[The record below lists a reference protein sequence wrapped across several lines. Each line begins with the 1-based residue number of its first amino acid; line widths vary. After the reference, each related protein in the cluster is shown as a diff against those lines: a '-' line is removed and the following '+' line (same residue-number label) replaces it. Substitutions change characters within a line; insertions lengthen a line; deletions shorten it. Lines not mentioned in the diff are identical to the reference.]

1 MRKLHSHLKNFKI
14 YVTNPSENGYIGR
27 KEYLMEN
34 LIKENAKL
42 LYTYLLSL
50 CRNES
55 LAEELT
61 QETFYKACLSIDRYD
76 NNCKFS
82 TWLCQIGKH
91 TYYQYLEKNKRIAPT
106 EIAEEDSVTNI
117 SAERQ
122 AMSRLELLDTLKY
135 LHTLPEDM
143 REVIYLRSMGD
154 LSFREIGD
162 IMGKSEN
169 WARVTYFRGKS
180 KLAEL
185 SGRE

>member
-1 MRKLHSHLKNFKI
+1 
-14 YVTNPSENGYIGR
+14 
-27 KEYLMEN
+27 MEE
-34 LIKENAKL
+34 LFKENAKL
-42 LYTYLLSL
+42 LYHYLYSL

-76 NNCKFS
+76 ESCKFS

-91 TYYQYLEKNKRIAPT
+91 TYYQYLEKNKRTVLT
-106 EIAEEDSVTNI
+106 EIDETLSITEL

-122 AMSRLELLDTLKY
+122 ALSRIELLDTLRN
-135 LHTLPEDM
+135 LHSLPESM
-143 REVIYLRSMGD
+143 REVIYLRSLGD

-169 WARVTYFRGKS
+169 WARVTYFRAKT
-180 KLAEL
+180 LLIQL
-185 SGRE
+185 SGHE

>member
-1 MRKLHSHLKNFKI
+1 
-14 YVTNPSENGYIGR
+14 
-27 KEYLMEN
+27 MEE
-34 LIKENAKL
+34 LFKENAKL
-42 LYTYLLSL
+42 LYTYLYSL
-50 CRNES
+50 CHNES

-76 NNCKFS
+76 ETCKFS

-91 TYYQYLEKNKRIAPT
+91 TYYQNLEKHKRLSPT
-106 EIAEEDSVTNI
+106 EIDENLSITEI

-122 AMSRLELLDTLKY
+122 ALSRVELLDTLKH

-154 LSFREIGD
+154 LSFRDIGD

-169 WARVTYFRGKS
+169 WARVTYFRGRTR
-180 KLAEL
+180 LMEL
-185 SGRE
+185 SGYKES

>member
-1 MRKLHSHLKNFKI
+1 
-14 YVTNPSENGYIGR
+14 
-27 KEYLMEN
+27 MEE
-34 LIKENAKL
+34 LFKENAKL
-42 LYTYLLSL
+42 LYHYLYSL

-76 NNCKFS
+76 ESCKFS

-91 TYYQYLEKNKRIAPT
+91 TYYQYLEKNKRTVLT
-106 EIAEEDSVTNI
+106 EIDETLSITEL

-122 AMSRLELLDTLKY
+122 ALSRIELLDTLRN
-135 LHTLPEDM
+135 LHSLPESM
-143 REVIYLRSMGD
+143 REVIYLRSLGD

-169 WARVTYFRGKS
+169 WARVTYFRAKAQ
-180 KLAEL
+180 LVEL
-185 SGRE
+185 SGHE

>member
-1 MRKLHSHLKNFKI
+1 
-14 YVTNPSENGYIGR
+14 
-27 KEYLMEN
+27 MEE
-34 LIKENAKL
+34 LFKENAKL
-42 LYTYLLSL
+42 LYSYLYSL

-76 NNCKFS
+76 QTCKFS

-91 TYYQYLEKNKRIAPT
+91 TYYQYLEKNKRITTT
-106 EIAEEDSVTNI
+106 EISEGLSVTEV

-122 AMSRLELLDTLKY
+122 ALSRLELLDTLKN
-135 LHTLPEDM
+135 LHSLSEDM
-143 REVIYLRSMGD
+143 REVIYLRSLGD

-169 WARVTYFRGKS
+169 WARVTYFRAKAQ
-180 KLAEL
+180 LIEL
-185 SGRE
+185 SGRDKG

>member
-1 MRKLHSHLKNFKI
+1 
-14 YVTNPSENGYIGR
+14 
-27 KEYLMEN
+27 MEE
-34 LIKENAKL
+34 LFKENAKL
-42 LYTYLLSL
+42 LYNYLCSL
-50 CRNES
+50 CHDES

-76 NNCKFS
+76 ESCKFS

-91 TYYQYLEKNKRIAPT
+91 TYYQYLEKHKRVVPT
-106 EIAEEDSVTNI
+106 EIREDLSITEI

-122 AMSRLELLDTLKY
+122 ALSRVELLNTLRL
-135 LHTLPEDM
+135 LHNLPEDM

-169 WARVTYFRGKS
+169 WARVTYFRGKT
-180 KLAEL
+180 KLIEQ
-185 SGRE
+185 SGYQET

>member
-1 MRKLHSHLKNFKI
+1 
-14 YVTNPSENGYIGR
+14 
-27 KEYLMEN
+27 MEE
-34 LIKENAKL
+34 LFQENAKL
-42 LYTYLLSL
+42 LYTYLYSL

-61 QETFYKACLSIDRYD
+61 QETFYKACLSIDRY
-76 NNCKFS
+76 NNTCKFS

-106 EIAEEDSVTNI
+106 EITEELSVTEI

-122 AMSRLELLDTLKY
+122 AMSRIELLDTLRL
-135 LHTLPEDM
+135 LHNLPEDM

-154 LSFREIGD
+154 LSFQEIGD

-169 WARVTYFRGKS
+169 WARVTYFRGKTQ
-180 KLAEL
+180 LIEL
-185 SGRE
+185 SERDKN

>member
-1 MRKLHSHLKNFKI
+1 
-14 YVTNPSENGYIGR
+14 
-27 KEYLMEN
+27 MEE
-34 LIKENAKL
+34 LFKENAKL
-42 LYTYLLSL
+42 LYTYLYSL

-76 NNCKFS
+76 ETCKFS

-91 TYYQYLEKNKRIAPT
+91 TYYQYLEKNKRIDKT
-106 EIAEEDSVTNI
+106 EITEDLSVTEL

-122 AMSRLELLDTLKY
+122 VLSRMELVDTLRN
-135 LHTLPEDM
+135 LHSLPADM
-143 REVIYLRSMGD
+143 REVIYLRGLGN

-169 WARVTYFRGKS
+169 WARVTYFRAKTR
-180 KLAEL
+180 LLEL
-185 SGRE
+185 SEHRAT